1 MGTARPA
8 ARPRARKA
16 TTPTEPS
23 SVSID
28 LADRV
33 PANAEPPA
41 EDLVEAEVQ
50 RRLRAMGLTPGEEP
64 VPAPADPVLKTASV
78 PFRGRDI
85 QVVAPEMEQI
95 MVIRRLQSL
104 FEEVSG
110 QEQIDAQEAMDL
122 MDEAFLA
129 ITSVIVAEADIRFI
143 RGLMLRRA
151 TDPKRVKL
159 ADILIFLQTA
169 LRELQDDAEADMNRA
184 DRRALAKTRGQAGG
198 ASLATS

>member
-8 ARPRARKA
+8 ARPGARKA
-16 TTPTEPS
+16 TTPAELS
-23 SVSID
+23 
-28 LADRV
+28 LADLVDKV

-64 VPAPADPVLKTASV
+64 VPAPMDPVLKTASV

-159 ADILIFLQTA
+159 ADILVFLQTA

>member
-16 TTPTEPS
+16 TTPAEPS
-23 SVSID
+23 LAD
-28 LADRV
+28 LADKV

-64 VPAPADPVLKTASV
+64 VPAPTDPVLKTASV

-104 FEEVSG
+104 FEEISG

-129 ITSVIVAEADIRFI
+129 IISVIVAEADIRFI

-159 ADILIFLQTA
+159 ADILVFLQTA
-169 LRELQDDAEADMNRA
+169 LKELQDDAEADMNRA

>member
-16 TTPTEPS
+16 TTPAEPS
-23 SVSID
+23 
-28 LADRV
+28 LADLVDKV

-64 VPAPADPVLKTASV
+64 VPAPMDPVLKTASV